1 METVTP
7 VFMQIVSDCG
17 VASLKRDTY
26 NTSPVPKAQGSMML
40 YEKKWGYGIQQS
52 ELTMEKQ
59 TVIKKN
65 FMNSLFCPISENIC
79 FIPCLDCSDVFAKQL
94 VQNKKPYQDKNRD
107 SLGMHFVF
115 ENNWIICVYTV

>member
-40 YEKKWGYGIQQS
+40 YEKKMRLWHTAIRTYYG
-52 ELTMEKQ
+52 E
-59 TVIKKN
+59 
-65 FMNSLFCPISENIC
+65 
-79 FIPCLDCSDVFAKQL
+79 A
-94 VQNKKPYQDKNRD
+94 D
-107 SLGMHFVF
+107 S
-115 ENNWIICVYTV
+115 Y